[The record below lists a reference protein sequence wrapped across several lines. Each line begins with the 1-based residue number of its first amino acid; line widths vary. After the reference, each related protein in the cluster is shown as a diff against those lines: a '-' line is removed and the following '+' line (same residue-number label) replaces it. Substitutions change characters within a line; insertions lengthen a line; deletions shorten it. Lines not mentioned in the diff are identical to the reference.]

1 MFEDWRYTVIA
12 YINSKLITNADVHT
26 MSIYILSVSMIL
38 SLVTSQ
44 IDDSLVVAI
53 IRTTTMEGHY

>member
-26 MSIYILSVSMIL
+26 IYILSVSMIL

-53 IRTTTMEGHY
+53 IRTATMEGHY

>member
-26 MSIYILSVSMIL
+26 IYILSVSMIL

-44 IDDSLVVAI
+44 IDDSLVAAI

>member
-1 MFEDWRYTVIA
+1 MFEDWRYTVFA

-26 MSIYILSVSMIL
+26 IYILSVSMIL

-44 IDDSLVVAI
+44 IDDSLVAAI
-53 IRTTTMEGHY
+53 IRTTTMEGHH